1 MDYIFVYIFIQRHK
15 KEDRFMEK
23 SLSYNQVKRDRFIKI
38 VERRVNTI
46 LNNLDSLGKCSNKR
60 NYEYSEAD
68 VKKMFREIDKKS
80 KEIKALFNGR
90 ESTKRFSLE

>member
-1 MDYIFVYIFIQRHK
+1 MQTLSSNKEANRKRFV
-15 KEDRFMEK
+15 
-23 SLSYNQVKRDRFIKI
+23 KI

-68 VKKMFREIDKKS
+68 MKKVFREIDKKF
-80 KEIKALFNGR
+80 KEIKMLFNGKG
-90 ESTKRFSLE
+90 STKAFKLE